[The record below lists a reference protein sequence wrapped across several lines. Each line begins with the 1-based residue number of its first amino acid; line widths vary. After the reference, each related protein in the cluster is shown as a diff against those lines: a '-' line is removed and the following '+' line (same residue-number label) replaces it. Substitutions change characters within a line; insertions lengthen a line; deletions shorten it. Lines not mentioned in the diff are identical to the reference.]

1 MTLET
6 YLPYYEKP
14 ELTFVTYQGKWRDL
28 MPTFNLIIAVTIEA
42 DTVYQAEAKI
52 REGLEWGGKDATKWE
67 ILGEQVTA
75 QGEV

>member
-1 MTLET
+1 
-6 YLPYYEKP
+6 
-14 ELTFVTYQGKWRDL
+14 